1 MQGVISSLTGENIN
15 ENDVYFKS
23 CIDFMYNQWTVSSLR
38 AGDTFHSLIV
48 WSLLNAVSDMQ
59 QALLNHRKKRRGEGR
74 KEEVREGGRKEER
87 KGGRGGGRQLIKRSE
102 RILYLFPE
110 KQNQQRHTYK
120 YTYIKRFILFVQA
133 IEKAG
138 NFKIHRAGWQ
148 TGSSGSI

>member
-1 MQGVISSLTGENIN
+1 M
-15 ENDVYFKS
+15 
-23 CIDFMYNQWTVSSLR
+23 
-38 AGDTFHSLIV
+38 
-48 WSLLNAVSDMQ
+48 
-59 QALLNHRKKRRGEGR
+59 NHRKKRRGEGR
-74 KEEVREGGRKEER
+74 KEEGKGGREERRKERREGRRKKE
-87 KGGRGGGRQLIKRSE
+87 GRGGGRQLIKRSE

-110 KQNQQRHTYK
+110 KQNQQHHTYK